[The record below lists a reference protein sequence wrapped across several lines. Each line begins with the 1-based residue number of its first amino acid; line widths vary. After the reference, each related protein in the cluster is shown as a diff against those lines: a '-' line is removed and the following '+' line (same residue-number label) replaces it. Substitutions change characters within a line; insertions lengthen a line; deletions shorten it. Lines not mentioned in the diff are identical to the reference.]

1 MEQSFDPHTTKVKVK
16 VIIQKARRA
25 NNGVV
30 KRSKPKQ
37 LEKIETENGKPGKR
51 NLSELPLRALICRIN
66 YGCQSI
72 IPSNT
77 NSTFSPWH
85 YFASVSAEVR
95 QSENSM

>member
-1 MEQSFDPHTTKVKVK
+1 MEQSFDPHTTQVKVK

-37 LEKIETENGKPGKR
+37 LEKIETENGKPGKP

-72 IPSNT
+72 I
-77 NSTFSPWH
+77 
-85 YFASVSAEVR
+85 
-95 QSENSM
+95 SE